1 MDAILRKQQLWPWI
15 VGALAVIGALAG
27 LTLARLS
34 LLDIALGLIL
44 LVTVVGSV
52 IEPLVGVGA
61 ALIIAPVWAWSLA
74 YMPRIPAMIGQYLF
88 LLTLAIWAARMLARR
103 ETRLPHPPL
112 LAPLLIFMAAALLT
126 LWQPADLWI
135 GFSEWAKWGQ
145 ILLIFLLVYAQ
156 LTREPGAARVGWT
169 VALLGAAALLQAGM
183 GVGQYL
189 GLLPAPAPFM
199 IDDVHARAFGMFVQP
214 NPFGGF
220 LGMLGSVIIGLGA
233 WGFISWGLQLWRIR
247 QRRPDGVRV
256 WPRCPTYVWGAGI
269 VALVIVAA
277 IGASWSRGAWMGFGA
292 ALAAQLIAMT
302 AAMPRRG
309 LWGVIFVAA
318 LVIGGLVLYQAN
330 VLPAALADR
339 MTSFLV
345 YTQFRDVRGV
355 SVTNANF
362 AVIERMAHWQAAL
375 SMWRHNFWLGVG
387 FGCYEPAYAAHRLIS
402 WPLALGHA
410 HNYYLN
416 LLAETG
422 VVGLTAYLGWLGA
435 LFVRLWQAARCLL
448 DWRRGLALGLIGAWT
463 HLAVHSLVDNLLVNN
478 AHLHAGVL
486 LALSAWV
493 VAQSLPAPSRT
504 TTEVPSA

>member
-1 MDAILRKQQLWPWI
+1 MDAILRKQRSWPWI
-15 VGALAVIGALAG
+15 IGALAVIGALGG
-27 LTLARLS
+27 LILARLS
-34 LLDIALGLIL
+34 LFDLALGLIL

-52 IEPLVGVGA
+52 IEPLVGVGL
-61 ALIIAPVWAWSLA
+61 ALMIAPVWAWSLA

-88 LLTLAIWAARMLARR
+88 LLTAAIWAARMLARR
-103 ETRLPHPPL
+103 EVRLPHPPL
-112 LAPLLIFMAAALLT
+112 LGPLLIFMFVMLLT
-126 LWQPADLWI
+126 LWTPADLWI
-135 GFSEWAKWGQ
+135 AFWEWGKWGQ
-145 ILLIFLLVYAQ
+145 ILLMFLLVYAQ
-156 LTREPGAARVGWT
+156 LTRESSAARVGWT

-189 GLLPAPAPFM
+189 GLLPAPDPFM

-220 LGMLGSVIIGLGA
+220 LGMLGSVIIGLSA
-233 WGFISWGLQLWRIR
+233 WGLIAWGLQLWRM
-247 QRRPDGVRV
+247 RRRAPDGTRA
-256 WPRCPTYVWGAGI
+256 WPRCPAYVWMAGV
-269 VALVIVAA
+269 VALVIVGA

-292 ALAAQLIAMT
+292 ALLVMT

-309 LWGVIFVAA
+309 LWGVILVAA
-318 LVIGGLVLYQAN
+318 LVIGGLALHRAN
-330 VLPAALADR
+330 VLPAPIADR
-339 MTSFLV
+339 MMSFLA
-345 YTQFRDVRGV
+345 YTNFRDVRGV
-355 SVTNANF
+355 SVTDANY

-387 FGCYEPAYAAHRLIS
+387 FGCYEPAYADYRLIS

-410 HNYYLN
+410 HNYYFN
-416 LLAETG
+416 MLAETG
-422 VVGLTAYLGWLGA
+422 IVGLTAYLGWLGA
-435 LFVRLWQAARCLL
+435 LLVRLWQATRRLV

-493 VAQSLPAPSRT
+493 VAESRRI
-504 TTEVPSA
+504 SKR